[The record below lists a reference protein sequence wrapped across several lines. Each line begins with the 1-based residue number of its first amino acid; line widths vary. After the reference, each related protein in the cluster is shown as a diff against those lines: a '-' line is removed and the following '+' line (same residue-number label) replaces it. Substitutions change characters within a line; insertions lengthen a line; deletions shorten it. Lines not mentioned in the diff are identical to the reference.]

1 MPAKHRSDHLIVHFK
16 DKISPL
22 LAKTAPFNCPKCR
35 FVAMDRSTLI
45 RHFATRHGLVEAFLK
60 VSFKNDENC
69 HFKKLFSQD
78 WLERHGRS
86 DEASSLVVPVL
97 PEIKPPPEN
106 DVPECRLCED
116 FPVFFKNFDFHKH
129 LADVH
134 FRTQLNNNLP
144 QVRFI
149 EIVKMLVYN

>member
-60 VSFKNDENC
+60 VSLKNGNYYLKT
-69 HFKKLFSQD
+69 FLSG
-78 WLERHGRS
+78 LVG
-86 DEASSLVVPVL
+86 ASWSL
-97 PEIKPPPEN
+97 
-106 DVPECRLCED
+106 R
-116 FPVFFKNFDFHKH
+116 
-129 LADVH
+129 
-134 FRTQLNNNLP
+134 
-144 QVRFI
+144 
-149 EIVKMLVYN
+149 